1 MLTPHAAMKA
11 GLPVY
16 IACAACQ
23 APSRSLDLEALLA
36 AGKGDLDIE
45 AAARR
50 GAFRCTACDAR
61 KAAVMPIMA
70 DLVRKQCRLHRR
82 CLICGQ
88 ERHLTAI
95 EAAARFGAATPLDEA
110 RRAERSGCQTLGCA
124 LSLDF
129 TSTADVIRKSQFG
142 VS

>member
-1 MLTPHAAMKA
+1 MLIPGAAMKA
-11 GLPVY
+11 GLPIY

-23 APSRSLDLEALLA
+23 APGRALDLEALLA
-36 AGKGDLDIE
+36 AAKGDLDIE
-45 AAARR
+45 VAAAR
-50 GAFRCTACDAR
+50 GAFRCKACGSC

-82 CLICGQ
+82 CLICGH

-95 EAAARFGAATPLDEA
+95 EAAARFGAATPLDEV
-110 RRAERSGCQTLGCA
+110 RRAERSRCKTPSCA
-124 LSLDF
+124 LSIGF
-129 TSTADVIRKSQFG
+129 TSTADVIRKRQFG